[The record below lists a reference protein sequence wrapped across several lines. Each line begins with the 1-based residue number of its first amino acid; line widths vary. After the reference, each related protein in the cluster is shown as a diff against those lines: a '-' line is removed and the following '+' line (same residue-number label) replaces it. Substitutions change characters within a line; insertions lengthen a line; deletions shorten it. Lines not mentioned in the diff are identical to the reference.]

1 MQWHNFT
8 VSHRLHFF
16 SPCPELY
23 RSFITLTVPL
33 WNINNFEVYTRRWC
47 CNVFRK
53 LKGVHSVLLCNTH
66 ALCRTTQSS
75 RGCLQTFLIYPE
87 LIVPGPLSRDSLC
100 VILCSCRH
108 DTVFYY
114 IKKCL
119 IWLFFFLPYQ
129 AFHNSLKHSLA
140 FLFITIPNFY
150 DLKTSQEQTCNIN
163 SPYR

>member
-1 MQWHNFT
+1 MDTFHRCRRNFVKMNFVYSIYLYPLIPVT
-8 VSHRLHFF
+8 GSL
-16 SPCPELY
+16 PCDKITIQLY
-23 RSFITLTVPL
+23 KDTYYWPQGKKKR
-33 WNINNFEVYTRRWC
+33 E
-47 CNVFRK
+47 RK
-53 LKGVHSVLLCNTH
+53 
-66 ALCRTTQSS
+66 CRTTQSS

-87 LIVPGPLSRDSLC
+87 LIVPGPLSRDMCLC

-119 IWLFFFLPYQ
+119 VWLFFFLPYQ